1 MTNALTYQNKTSP
14 ITLAIDAMG
23 GDHGVKATVSGAALC
38 HKQHKDNKFLFF
50 GDKEQIENAM
60 SRYGS
65 LQSVSQIV
73 HTDKVIAGD
82 EKPSVALRQGKE
94 SSMRLAIDAV
104 AEGRADAVISSGNT
118 GALMAMSKMVLK
130 TLPEIRRPA
139 IASVFPTKKGETV
152 MLDLGA
158 NSSCDSENLV
168 QFAILG
174 AVFAKIIKDQK
185 RPTVGLL
192 NVGSEDIKG
201 PDHIRVAGEKLRMIE
216 FPGIY
221 YGNIEGNDIPRGTTD
236 VVVTDGFTGNVALKV
251 AEGTSELIAYFIRDA
266 FTSSPLAAIGALFA
280 GGAFKKLKKRVDPRF
295 YNGGM
300 FLGLGGICVKSHGS
314 SDAYGFS
321 RALLV
326 AGDLVSNN
334 YNQKVAEELEMLRE
348 REIMESLGESV

>member
-1 MTNALTYQNKTSP
+1 MT

-23 GDHGVKATVSGAALC
+23 GDHGVKATVAGASLC
-38 HKQHKDNKFLFF
+38 LKQRKHDRFLFF
-50 GDKEQIENAM
+50 GNKDDIDKAM
-60 SRYGS
+60 TRFPA
-65 LQSVSQIV
+65 LRAVSEII
-73 HTDKVIAGD
+73 HTDHVISGD

-94 SSMRLAIDAV
+94 SSMRLAINAV
-104 AEGRADAVISSGNT
+104 ADGRAQAVISSGNT

-139 IASVFPTKKGETV
+139 IASVFPTKRGETV

-158 NSSCDSENLV
+158 NSVCDSDNLV

-174 AVFAKIIKDQK
+174 AVFSKIIKGHK
-185 RPTVGLL
+185 RPSVGLL
-192 NVGSEDIKG
+192 NVGTEEIKG
-201 PDHIRVAGEKLRMIE
+201 PDHIRVAGEKLRMSE
-216 FPGIY
+216 FPGVY

-251 AEGTSELIAYFIRDA
+251 AEGTSELVSQFVKDA
-266 FTSSPLAAIGALFA
+266 FKSSFLAALGALFA
-280 GGAFKKLKKRVDPRF
+280 GAAFKKMKKKMDPRF

-300 FLGLGGICVKSHGS
+300 FLGLNGICVKSHGS

-326 AGDLVSNN
+326 ATDLASNN
-334 YNQKVAEELEMLRE
+334 YNQRVAEELEMLRE
-348 REIMESLGESV
+348 REIFDTLGEQG